1 MRLLGS
7 ETRSQLLITG
17 LQGFLEFN
25 QELLELLGM
34 PILKAKGE
42 AEGFCAQLNG
52 EGQVDASIIANS
64 DAFLFGAH
72 CDIIFIWLLFLFLL
86 HIVNMMVMVVVMM
99 MVVLNLDMVI
109 WNWLEYRA
117 WMSIDSRFGH
127 WLIIKSCWLGK
138 SIVSSTAM

>member
-1 MRLLGS
+1 
-7 ETRSQLLITG
+7 
-17 LQGFLEFN
+17 
-25 QELLELLGM
+25 M

-42 AEGFCAQLNG
+42 AEGLCAQLNG
-52 EGQVDASIIANS
+52 EGQVDACITADS

-72 CDIIFIWLLFLFLL
+72 CDIIFIWLLLLFLL

-109 WNWLEYRA
+109 WNWLECRA

-138 SIVSSTAM
+138 SIVSSTAMGTVIRGAI